1 MPSLPTPETVTILA
15 GGYSARAFL
24 DRLEGFVIGVN
35 DAGIRA
41 KTDAIISMDR
51 LWAENRWGELL
62 ALRRPTW
69 LRRHPPLPDGGPDWL
84 QVFACDHTSTTLSLE
99 PGVLNGTHSGFC
111 ALNLAFHMRPKR
123 LILVGMDMEKGPNGE
138 HHWFPPYPWAPN
150 GATTSGKF
158 KVWSDQFQT
167 AFGQLRASGAKIEIW
182 GKSAIREKP

>member
-1 MPSLPTPETVTILA
+1 MSFRLSRAALAAALFAATGTCGAVDLLQSYDSALRSDPTLAAATEAQAAGREKSIQADTLFKPQVALA
-15 GGYSARAFL
+15 GSLTRV
-24 DRLEGFVIGVN
+24 D
-35 DAGIRA
+35 
-41 KTDAIISMDR
+41 
-51 LWAENRWGELL
+51 
-62 ALRRPTW
+62 
-69 LRRHPPLPDGGPDWL
+69 
-84 QVFACDHTSTTLSLE
+84 DHTSTTLSLE